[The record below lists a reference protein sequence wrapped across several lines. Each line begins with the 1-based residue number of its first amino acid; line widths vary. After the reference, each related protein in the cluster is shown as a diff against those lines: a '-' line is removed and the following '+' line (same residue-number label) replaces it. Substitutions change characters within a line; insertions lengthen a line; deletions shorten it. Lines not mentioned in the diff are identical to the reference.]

1 LILSFFLQYSRY
13 KEVRDALDI
22 AHAEMQKKCFGFEES
37 IRRALC
43 PCYGMLCLCWFL
55 SRAHSRM
62 EQIAD
67 ILDTTSDK
75 LQEALGSPSSDVE
88 DTMYDWDWLQQHG
101 IDMQQP

>member
-1 LILSFFLQYSRY
+1 
-13 KEVRDALDI
+13 
-22 AHAEMQKKCFGFEES
+22 
-37 IRRALC
+37 
-43 PCYGMLCLCWFL
+43 
-55 SRAHSRM
+55 M

>member
-1 LILSFFLQYSRY
+1 
-13 KEVRDALDI
+13 
-22 AHAEMQKKCFGFEES
+22 
-37 IRRALC
+37 
-43 PCYGMLCLCWFL
+43 
-55 SRAHSRM
+55 M

-75 LQEALGSPSSDVE
+75 LQEALDSPSSDVE

>member
-1 LILSFFLQYSRY
+1 MLWTLPTQRC
-13 KEVRDALDI
+13 KKNALDLKK
-22 AHAEMQKKCFGFEES
+22 AFAEHYVPVTG
-37 IRRALC
+37 
-43 PCYGMLCLCWFL
+43 CYVCWFL

-75 LQEALGSPSSDVE
+75 LQEALDSPSSDVE